1 MEFSGNE
8 YFPGKAKTSLAWNAG
23 FGSKMSLNK
32 KFDLDLVYKYVS
44 LGKVKLSNASDED
57 VSCNPE
63 KLSAHEVT
71 LGLIYK
77 F

>member
-1 MEFSGNE
+1 
-8 YFPGKAKTSLAWNAG
+8 
-23 FGSKMSLNK
+23 MSLNK